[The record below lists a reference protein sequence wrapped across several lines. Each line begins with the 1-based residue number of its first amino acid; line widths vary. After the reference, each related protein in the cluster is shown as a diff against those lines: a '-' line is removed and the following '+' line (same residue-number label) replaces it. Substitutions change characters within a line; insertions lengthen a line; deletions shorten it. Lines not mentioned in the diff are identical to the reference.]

1 MCSSDTWRTDNAT
14 EVVFASE
21 AGQPICGMAGTG
33 SEKMQEVCKNGNSQG
48 QSCSEGQCCACT
60 CQESV
65 QGIKRVALDTWEA
78 MKKAIIDA
86 ASYIPLVAGENLEDM
101 VKTALEGFADEQF
114 EQVALLQKAQLQ
126 NSTTEDANRG
136 LTMLMEGKSQA
147 SVGWDCG

>member
-1 MCSSDTWRTDNAT
+1 MCSSDTWRTDKK

-33 SEKMQEVCKNGNSQG
+33 SDEAVCKNGNSQG
-48 QSCSEGQCCACT
+48 QSCPDGQCCACT
-60 CQESV
+60 CQESL
-65 QGIKRVALDTWEA
+65 QGIKRLALDAWEA

-86 ASYIPLVAGENLEDM
+86 ASHIPLVAGKNVEDM
-101 VKTALEGFADEQF
+101 VKTALKVFADEQF

-126 NSTTEDANRG
+126 NSTTEDANG
-136 LTMLMEGKSQA
+136 DLTTLMEGKSQA